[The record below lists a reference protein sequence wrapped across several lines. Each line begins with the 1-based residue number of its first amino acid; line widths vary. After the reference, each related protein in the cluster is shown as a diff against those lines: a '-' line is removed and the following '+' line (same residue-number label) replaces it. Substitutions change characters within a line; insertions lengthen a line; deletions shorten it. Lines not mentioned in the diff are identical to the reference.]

1 MITSTSFTTHRRRA
15 ARRAV
20 AALIAG
26 ASLAAA
32 APAHA
37 TPPTTTVEQRHVNVR
52 RPDCGSFALVFEA
65 DVTREFTIFYD
76 QHGVPVRDVL
86 VRTSEGAVSNSVT
99 GAWAPITGVWRV
111 TRYYTDGVLN
121 GTAVQTGRTYAITVP
136 GLGVIFQ
143 QTGRGI
149 QENGQIVFEA
159 GPHDFDDANFD
170 QLCAYLAG

>member
-1 MITSTSFTTHRRRA
+1 MTSLSHFTPSRHRA
-15 ARRAV
+15 ARGVV
-20 AALIAG
+20 AALLAS

-37 TPPTTTVEQRHVNVR
+37 TAPTTTVEQRHIKVTR
-52 RPDCGSFALVFEA
+52 GSCGSFALIFEG
-65 DVTREFTIFYD
+65 DVTFQFTIFYD
-76 QHGVPVRDVL
+76 QDAIAVRDVL
-86 VRTSEGAVSNSVT
+86 VRTSEGTVSNSVT
-99 GAWAPITGVWRV
+99 GGSVPFTGDWRV

-121 GTAVQTGRTYAITVP
+121 GTVTQTGRTYAITVP

-149 QENGQIVFEA
+149 QENGQTVFEA

-170 QLCAYLAG
+170 QLCAYLAR